1 MAISR
6 RPLDV
11 DNYSALDGGTGL
23 EIPGSYRR
31 TNLNDIVSN
40 FLVSYVGD
48 GKILSKVPRFEVAFW
63 AQRAVQEFSYDIFNS
78 EKAIEIQLS
87 TTLQMSLPSD
97 YVNYV
102 SFSYTDKFG
111 NMRPILPS
119 QTTKANKGV
128 AQDENYHYLYDQTG
142 EIIFAETSDTI
153 ERYQSAISLL
163 TVAELSSY
171 YIGYYNSIYGP
182 ENIGGM
188 WGQRFGLIPE
198 LANMNG
204 TYVLDLTAGQVY
216 FSSGFKANDLIT
228 LRYISDGLGAN
239 GDFSQVFVP
248 KMAED
253 AVMAS
258 IVYNLTKLR
267 PSTIQMS
274 AVFKKE
280 AFAKMRNAKIRL
292 SNMKLPEMAQIFRGK
307 AKWIKH

>member
-11 DNYSALDGGTGL
+11 DNYSALDGGNGT
-23 EIPGSYRR
+23 EIPGTYRR
-31 TNLNDIVSN
+31 TNLNDLINN

-48 GKILSKVPRFEVAFW
+48 GKLLTKVPRYEVAFW
-63 AQRAVQEFSYDIFNS
+63 AQRAVQEFSYDVFQS

-102 SFSYTDKFG
+102 SFSYTDSFG

-119 QTTKANKGV
+119 QTTKPNKGV
-128 AQDENYHYLYDQTG
+128 AQDNNYHYLYDQDG
-142 EIIFAETSDTI
+142 DIVFAETSETI
-153 ERYQSAISLL
+153 DKYQEQLSLL
-163 TVAELSSY
+163 TVSELSSY

-188 WGQRFGLIPE
+188 WGQRYGLIPE

-239 GDFSQVFVP
+239 GDFSNVFVP

-253 AVMAS
+253 AVMTS
-258 IVYNLTKLR
+258 MLYNLTKLR
-267 PSTIQMS
+267 QSTIQMS

-292 SNMKLPEMAQIFRGK
+292 SNMKLPEISQIFRGK